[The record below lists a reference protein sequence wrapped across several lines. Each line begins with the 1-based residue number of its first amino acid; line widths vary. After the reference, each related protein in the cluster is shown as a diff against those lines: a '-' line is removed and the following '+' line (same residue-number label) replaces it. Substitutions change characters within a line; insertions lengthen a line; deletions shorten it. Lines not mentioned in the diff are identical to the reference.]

1 MTTLDETLDKPAIAP
16 ASNDV
21 GGVAADRLRSF
32 VERLERLEEE
42 KKGISDDIKDVF
54 LEAKSTGFDVKII
67 RMVMRLRKLAAEERQ
82 EQEELKE
89 LYQRALGMVD

>member
-42 KKGISDDIKDVF
+42 KKGIGDDIKDVL
-54 LEAKSTGFDVKII
+54 LEARSTGFDVKII
-67 RMVMRLRKLAAEERQ
+67 RAVLRLRKLAAEERQ
-82 EQEELKE
+82 EQEELTQ
-89 LYQRALGMVD
+89 LYKTALNMD